1 MLKIIGTMLMVIL
14 IIFTIVLVLMPIF
27 TIHYIHGIK
36 EKEECRTVQPVLRD
50 FVYYFNWV
58 TLIYMIY
65 RIVLAGFM
73 IHMISSYV
81 QSGGGAF
88 NRFETMGYSLV
99 YILLYAC
106 TIKYFYSI
114 SNHPYCRLFEPKT
127 RNFLFVMNWVC
138 LILSVST
145 MFGITL

>member
-81 QSGGGAF
+81 
-88 NRFETMGYSLV
+88 EEHLTDLK
-99 YILLYAC
+99 LWD
-106 TIKYFYSI
+106 
-114 SNHPYCRLFEPKT
+114 T
-127 RNFLFVMNWVC
+127 R
-138 LILSVST
+138 
-145 MFGITL
+145 

>member
-1 MLKIIGTMLMVIL
+1 MVIS
-14 IIFTIVLVLMPIF
+14 IIFAILVVIMPIF

-58 TLIYMIY
+58 ILIYAIF
-65 RIVLAGFM
+65 RIVLACFM
-73 IHMISSYV
+73 IHMISSYI
-81 QSGGGAF
+81 QGGGGGF
-88 NRFETMGYSLV
+88 DKTEIIGYSIIN
-99 YILLYAC
+99 ILLYAC